1 MCGLVDRKFVSNPER
16 ERESDQGKEKEV
28 KRMQFLHH
36 VSWMDRKRKKGRDPR
51 AKKIVEEGLEKEEE
65 GTKKPI
71 NDRNPHDRGRDAFGH
86 RNAIPPRCKP

>member
-1 MCGLVDRKFVSNPER
+1 MCGLVDRKVVSNPER

-36 VSWMDRKRKKGRDPR
+36 VSWMDRKKKGRDPH
-51 AKKIVEEGLEKEEE
+51 ANKIVEDGLEKEE

-86 RNAIPPRCKP
+86 RNATPPRCKP